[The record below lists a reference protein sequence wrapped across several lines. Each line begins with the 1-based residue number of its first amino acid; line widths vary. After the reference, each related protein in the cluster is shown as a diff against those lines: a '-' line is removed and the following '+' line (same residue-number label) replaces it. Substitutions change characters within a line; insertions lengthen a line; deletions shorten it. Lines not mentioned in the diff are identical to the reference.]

1 MHKVPDCLYLSRC
14 SSGSGYSQPHIWNN
28 SNSQLNMSS
37 NNIIRLTGAGSA
49 VRQFT
54 NTATASG
61 TTDAFTVN
69 VDEVRRVLG
78 GVAKKPASVVQ
89 VPPATAGASKEKTA
103 SKRKSASDKKK
114 KDKEGGQKPKKSK

>member
-1 MHKVPDCLYLSRC
+1 M
-14 SSGSGYSQPHIWNN
+14 
-28 SNSQLNMSS
+28 
-37 NNIIRLTGAGSA
+37 
-49 VRQFT
+49 
-54 NTATASG
+54 
-61 TTDAFTVN
+61 N

-78 GVAKKPASVVQ
+78 GVAKKSVSVVQ

>member
-1 MHKVPDCLYLSRC
+1 
-14 SSGSGYSQPHIWNN
+14 
-28 SNSQLNMSS
+28 MSS
-37 NNIIRLTGAGSA
+37 NNIIRLVGAGSA

-54 NTATASG
+54 NTATATASG

-89 VPPATAGASKEKTA
+89 VPPATAGASKEKAA